1 MRDVEGCCERGHG
14 EMTFEDYWLEVEKLK
29 MLLGMAIQ
37 QLPSSLSATT
47 KQKLIK
53 KRPEETA
60 RLINTAIEEVNRGS
74 VESIDSLVKKRL

>member
-1 MRDVEGCCERGHG
+1 
-14 EMTFEDYWLEVEKLK
+14 MTFEDYWLEVEKLK
-29 MLLGMAIQ
+29 VLPAMAIQ

-47 KQKLIK
+47 KKKLMK
-53 KRPEETA
+53 KQPEETA